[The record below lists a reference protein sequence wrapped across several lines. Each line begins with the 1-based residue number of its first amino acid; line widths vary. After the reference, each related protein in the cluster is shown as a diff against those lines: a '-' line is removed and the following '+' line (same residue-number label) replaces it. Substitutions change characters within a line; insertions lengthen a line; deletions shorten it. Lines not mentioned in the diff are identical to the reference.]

1 VRGLYIT
8 SVDYV
13 YADAGIYTPERVGI
27 AQFCGAAAEG
37 MPREAAANMALRC
50 MVAIEAVIANYPHAR
65 LANPGLEQ
73 ELDSA
78 IQELEKHRRIFAE
91 SKEQITTEKVDRKK
105 QEITPDLGPNTVSTP
120 TGILEE
126 IAVPEILKT
135 PPTQFAPRS
144 CTGTHW
150 KRQAHYVTLKFANG
164 KTDDGAPVSLSAKDH
179 VRVTGYLGDASY
191 SESLTT
197 FLRKVK
203 QFERI
208 QDRDDERRVGRVAT
222 YVVVKTL
229 IRFT

>member
-105 QEITPDLGPNTVSTP
+105 TRDNARPGTQYSFNPYGHFGGDCGARNTENAANAICTQVVHRNT
-120 TGILEE
+120 LEE
-126 IAVPEILKT
+126 A
-135 PPTQFAPRS
+135 
-144 CTGTHW
+144 
-150 KRQAHYVTLKFANG
+150 
-164 KTDDGAPVSLSAKDH
+164 GALC
-179 VRVTGYLGDASY
+179 DA
-191 SESLTT
+191 E
-197 FLRKVK
+197 VC
-203 QFERI
+203 EW
-208 QDRDDERRVGRVAT
+208 
-222 YVVVKTL
+222 
-229 IRFT
+229 